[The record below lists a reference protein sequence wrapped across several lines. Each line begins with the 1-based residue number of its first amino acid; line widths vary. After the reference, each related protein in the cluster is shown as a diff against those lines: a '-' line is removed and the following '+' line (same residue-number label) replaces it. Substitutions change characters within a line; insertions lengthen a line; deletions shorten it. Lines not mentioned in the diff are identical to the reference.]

1 MPAAAKAGDDMH
13 PITAEFLATSHLKD
27 LQGSRHWP
35 ASNEEIGSDRGR
47 PTFEV
52 ARQRVA
58 VRRAR
63 PLSAVVRA
71 LRAAIAMRVPAL
83 ARLLG

>member
-1 MPAAAKAGDDMH
+1 MH
-13 PITAEFLATSHLKD
+13 TITAEFLATSHIKD

-35 ASNEEIGSDRGR
+35 ASNEEIGSERGR

-52 ARQRVA
+52 ARQRVT
-58 VRRAR
+58 VGRAG
-63 PLSAVVRA
+63 PVSAVIRA
-71 LRAAIAMRVPAL
+71 LSAAIAMRVPAL